1 MFDEHFERYREIGE
15 RNRVVL
21 RLLSNWCAHAQVAR
35 ESGQGLMEQMTG
47 LPLSMCRVTCRHE
60 RAQGSISM
68 HLEENALSFYDR
80 NCVDCAERRPV
91 ALPNL
96 SQLVGQRDSAREDA
110 KRRQAEAQKAA
121 GEALQVRQVRRQ
133 RAFASQTPAQAS
145 LVLLLDRLDTEATA
159 DTAEELVAA
168 VVAVPEELSVDF
180 LAAIADV
187 VGLGGTHRS
196 VGGLRALD
204 ASSFPR
210 RDLVVLAIEALKRG
224 ERAASILDLVAC
236 YLDHAD
242 RADIHSIAPTL
253 VWASRTSHFA
263 LPEEANGHTAALL
276 RAHTAHPE
284 IVESAIH
291 EALRQESKEWR
302 NAACSAATA
311 LLEERRDIDV
321 ELLCVSLVAS
331 LRLPDSIEDEGPSY
345 EVVARLLGTLLLRE
359 PTLVLPH
366 LLRHEGDEH
375 EEVKVGIF
383 RAYCAVLDRRGLSS
397 ERGDRDNEDR
407 WGPESAQSQVLSRI
421 LSLATNPPNDVRVQ
435 EAVELLEKADDWLGQ
450 FADPSDYVPT
460 MLGAAAM
467 ACTRVEAN
475 LRPSELVVDPRPA
488 DVQQLERGADANWLA
503 RPADALVE
511 LVAWTASEHPA
522 AEARLKSGEF
532 YLETLRALTPM
543 ANRLRSSLV
552 RHLGKIYRSRDWR
565 NVVLPE
571 IYTALA
577 HPSIAVR
584 AAASRAYED
593 VCGVVGPDALP
604 SLLHEAFLLHL
615 QDPYVAVHKGAVAAL
630 MHIAVPEQL
639 TEQVIVLLVRIV
651 DAYTAEEAER
661 RDDYFVADALS
672 VVVRLLAPEN
682 VKGLG
687 YVVRVA
693 SGLRPEALYSLLQK
707 RIRRLRD
714 VPGIADLVLLLP
726 YRPSI
731 WQDYQSEFLL
741 KELALLPRAEIA
753 RAAGR
758 IVEVG
763 VEAGRK
769 RIHSVIPLVR
779 LLDANGEGAAAQ
791 SLVARVLAA
800 AGEDRVNLRERL
812 MLSLYRDAMEVETA
826 AAAGSMDRVQELAT
840 SIQAIE
846 EQLAEDQLVNQQ
858 RRQHDAFD

>member
-1 MFDEHFERYREIGE
+1 
-15 RNRVVL
+15 
-21 RLLSNWCAHAQVAR
+21 
-35 ESGQGLMEQMTG
+35 
-47 LPLSMCRVTCRHE
+47 
-60 RAQGSISM
+60 
-68 HLEENALSFYDR
+68 
-80 NCVDCAERRPV
+80 
-91 ALPNL
+91 
-96 SQLVGQRDSAREDA
+96 
-110 KRRQAEAQKAA
+110 
-121 GEALQVRQVRRQ
+121 
-133 RAFASQTPAQAS
+133 
-145 LVLLLDRLDTEATA
+145 
-159 DTAEELVAA
+159 
-168 VVAVPEELSVDF
+168 
-180 LAAIADV
+180 
-187 VGLGGTHRS
+187 
-196 VGGLRALD
+196 
-204 ASSFPR
+204 
-210 RDLVVLAIEALKRG
+210 
-224 ERAASILDLVAC
+224 
-236 YLDHAD
+236 
-242 RADIHSIAPTL
+242 
-253 VWASRTSHFA
+253 
-263 LPEEANGHTAALL
+263 
-276 RAHTAHPE
+276 
-284 IVESAIH
+284 
-291 EALRQESKEWR
+291 
-302 NAACSAATA
+302 
-311 LLEERRDIDV
+311 
-321 ELLCVSLVAS
+321 
-331 LRLPDSIEDEGPSY
+331 
-345 EVVARLLGTLLLRE
+345 
-359 PTLVLPH
+359 
-366 LLRHEGDEH
+366 
-375 EEVKVGIF
+375 
-383 RAYCAVLDRRGLSS
+383 
-397 ERGDRDNEDR
+397 
-407 WGPESAQSQVLSRI
+407 
-421 LSLATNPPNDVRVQ
+421 
-435 EAVELLEKADDWLGQ
+435 
-450 FADPSDYVPT
+450 
-460 MLGAAAM
+460 M

-503 RPADALVE
+503 RLADALVE